1 MVALA
6 LPLAPLA
13 PGAAAAAGTFVV
25 GSAAYI
31 AQQVHG
37 FRAPLPVPMIPRT
50 GGKAGGATMQEMIAD
65 AIAGA
70 RIPVAVPPNPLGPR
84 GSIGLVGLLAAAGF
98 IRSGLSQIW
107 GAWAN
112 STKAKPYQPEQGISW
127 TDVTGTR
134 GSDGGKVRVYY
145 YANATSTNAAG
156 DNCTSDRRY
165 FGPDIYMGEMAYGPG
180 KVPIASL
187 TQARPCGFFGL
198 QIEVQNTLGVVE
210 TLSRDG
216 STGVPPFVFQD
227 WGYRLEFLNPIGTP
241 SPADSLLPPGEM
253 PDGFVKPKIEPQKEQ
268 PKPQP
273 LPPIPLP
280 GIPAPAPQPEFEP
293 ERSPVPVQPGPAQ
306 PPVTVPAPPST
317 APKVPPV
324 PARVIVVRPDG
335 KLPAPAKDPVA
346 VTHPDAHFP
355 IPGGGPIVGNG
366 PQAKPEEIAKELGR
380 LEQKL
385 NGILNPT
392 PDTPIEWQNLLKQLW
407 DMFQNLKDAKTYT
420 ITEKCPPCDGGQ
432 YDPPTVE
439 VTAPGATDGLGVIA
453 NRLDAIAA
461 LLDGQLGLK
470 QQVCPPCKPNV
481 RGELV
486 TVNFQSHPD
495 EVPNRNRV
503 RKLLRYHDLSNRPE
517 DFHISHWAGYSWKTG
532 SQIVTSKG
540 LDWGIVSC
548 WAIDANE
555 GKRVIAHAAAAAGVN
570 LNDPR
575 HKWVLSSTDDPRYG
589 RECTVSPCVY
599 GPTNKLMISKRNGSD
614 GLPSWKRD
622 T

>member
-1 MVALA
+1 MTVLVRPVPKRVASNGIRPFRPNIPANNIRPYTVKTWRPPVPEPLPPAPLLGPKELLA
-6 LPLAPLA
+6 LGALVLGQIWGWLASRPATSSPGGGLADAAISGTMPAPGNTA
-13 PGAAAAAGTFVV
+13 PGAFTIDRIGGTNVYFTAEDCSSTVTEGSGNFRVV
-25 GSAAYI
+25 NA
-31 AQQVHG
+31 
-37 FRAPLPVPMIPRT
+37 
-50 GGKAGGATMQEMIAD
+50 
-65 AIAGA
+65 
-70 RIPVAVPPNPLGPR
+70 
-84 GSIGLVGLLAAAGF
+84 
-98 IRSGLSQIW
+98 
-107 GAWAN
+107 
-112 STKAKPYQPEQGISW
+112 
-127 TDVTGTR
+127 TDVTKVEFMPESGTCGQR
-134 GSDGGKVRVYY
+134 SLRWRLTFEGGSSRFE
-145 YANATSTNAAG
+145 TPMSTTYGFKSIGAKHVMTWA
-156 DNCTSDRRY
+156 
-165 FGPDIYMGEMAYGPG
+165 GPG
-180 KVPIASL
+180 A
-187 TQARPCGFFGL
+187 
-198 QIEVQNTLGVVE
+198 VQWQPPTE
-210 TLSRDG
+210 TL
-216 STGVPPFVFQD
+216 P
-227 WGYRLEFLNPIGTP
+227 L
-241 SPADSLLPPGEM
+241 
-253 PDGFVKPKIEPQKEQ
+253 PDGYQAPKVKPGIETK
-268 PKPQP
+268 PKP

-280 GIPAPAPQPEFEP
+280 GIPAPAPQPELEP
-293 ERSPVPVQPGPAQ
+293 ERSPVPVQPGPAR
-306 PPVTVPAPPST
+306 PPVTVPAPPNT
-317 APKVPPV
+317 APKAPPV

-453 NRLDAIAA
+453 NRIDAIAA

-470 QQVCPPCKPNV
+470 QQICPPCKPKV

-532 SQIVTSKG
+532 GQIVTSKG

-570 LNDPR
+570 INDPR
-575 HKWVLSSTDDPRYG
+575 HTWVLSSTDDPRYG

-599 GPTNKLMISKRNGSD
+599 GPTGKLMISKRNGSD